1 MKLNFLK
8 IGPSAPL
15 KDFKGASLQMKR
27 GFTPTP
33 MNIGVSP
40 AKAGRGFTLVELMIV
55 FSISS
60 LIGLMVITGY
70 PEFESNIEFKNQVL
84 DVAITIREAQ
94 VYGVSVKKAG
104 AGTFNVPYGVYFDM
118 SAPGSYIFFA
128 DMDSNKFY
136 DAIVDLTIGQP
147 IILKNGYTVSDLC
160 VKFPL
165 RALDCYSD
173 GAWLGVETLSIFF
186 KRPEPDA
193 IIKYG
198 ISSGYSFATIEIQNT
213 AGNKKTIRVTNT
225 GQISV

>member
-1 MKLNFLK
+1 MKLRFFKNNFLNTSHPTSQK
-8 IGPSAPL
+8 S
-15 KDFKGASLQMKR
+15 FNEASLQMKR
-27 GFTPTP
+27 GFT
-33 MNIGVSP
+33 
-40 AKAGRGFTLVELMIV
+40 LVELMVV

-60 LIGLMVITGY
+60 LIGLMVIIGY
-70 PEFESNIEFKNQVL
+70 PDFASNIEFKNQTL

-94 VYGVSVKKAG
+94 VYGVSVKETKVGVGVFDA
-104 AGTFNVPYGVYFDM
+104 PYGVYFDINT
-118 SAPGSYIFFA
+118 PNSYIFFA
-128 DMDSNKFY
+128 DVNNNKFY
-136 DAIVDLTIGQP
+136 DTAIDLTIGQP

-173 GAWLGVETLSIFF
+173 GAGLGVETLSIFF

-198 ISSGYSFATIEIQNT
+198 ISSGYSFATIEIKNT
-213 AGNKKTIRVTNT
+213 AGNVKTIRVTNT